1 MSVQT
6 RPAASRVDALAVG
19 TMVLL
24 CTVWAVQ
31 QVAGKVALS
40 EGIPPILQA
49 LIRSAVAG
57 PLVVAW
63 LALRR
68 GRRGVAALFAADGT
82 LWPGALAASLFA
94 IEFVLLFEGIKL
106 SSASRAVIILYTAA
120 FFTALGGHLLL
131 PNERLRPINALGLLL
146 AFAGVAATIGGGES
160 GSALG
165 DALVLGAAAAWG
177 FTTVVI
183 KASRAL
189 MAASAEKVLAYQLLG
204 SIPVLLIVA
213 WASGELIVPHATA
226 LAWLSLLY
234 QCVIVAFASY
244 LTWFWLISRYPAGRL
259 AAFSF
264 LTPLF
269 GVLAA
274 ALLLGEPVTP
284 MLLVG
289 LACVGVGLRL
299 VNR

>member
-1 MSVQT
+1 MRVQT
-6 RPAASRVDALAVG
+6 RPAASRLDALAVG

-68 GRRGVAALFAADGT
+68 GRRGLAALFAADGT

-94 IEFVLLFEGIKL
+94 LEFVLLFEGIKL
-106 SSASRAVIILYTAA
+106 SSASRAVVILYTAA

-131 PNERLRPINALGLLL
+131 PGERLRPINALGLLL
-146 AFAGVAATIGGGES
+146 AFAGVAATIGGGGS

-177 FTTVVI
+177 FTTVTI

-204 SIPVLLIVA
+204 SMPVLLVVA

-274 ALLLGEPVTP
+274 ALLLGDPVTP

-289 LACVGVGLRL
+289 LVCVGVGLRL

>member
-131 PNERLRPINALGLLL
+131 PKERLRPINALGLLL